1 MNTKY
6 TIKNFRVFDEK
17 GVMVDIKPI
26 TILTGC
32 NSSGKSSIVKSMVLL
47 NTYIDSLQE
56 DYQAFNRIDLQ
67 KHKLDFTK
75 DSTMT
80 LGNFDRVIHS
90 GSKEKTITFQYQVH
104 SLLLGED
111 VEVSM
116 IFGTDEN
123 DSLKNGYLLEIIIM
137 NPSGETIYSS
147 SGEPL
152 FQANYNLIL
161 HNFFR
166 FVKGQ
171 FFVDAQREYKSK
183 HHGLYGLQTIE
194 EFHKTIKELPSDWR
208 EKEERE
214 EKDLIN
220 LKEAIDWYYS
230 SFVSI
235 YGKDALLDIQDWEK
249 LYGKDYDSL
258 ALGFSQDKKSIMDKW
273 ANGNIDIVDV
283 SMHWNT
289 LFYFPL
295 LEKLYYLDKVSFKD
309 ALLSML
315 VGATVE
321 KEVSYAI
328 DKIFDDFANS
338 DSSTFGEYFKKK
350 ESDFLMF
357 QSDSHEKGLPY
368 IDGTK
373 FLKIEDSNIY
383 ENYLNWTKRMFGSGF
398 VETPTGNLSSTIGI
412 GEYDEWKDYPVSFS
426 MLYSVLM
433 NINIMID
440 SSESGFYYKKDSSIN
455 TQYPD
460 FQHRVFGMFVDY
472 ASMVMREVVTSAIPQ
487 DLSYIGTSLV
497 NVRRDYSL
505 DSNDSFTN
513 LIKRYLAAQRAY
525 KNSRYNDALGKEI
538 FISKWVKKLGL
549 GYSVSIEVSNSGSS
563 FVVRLYKTENDK
575 IGSIL
580 AEEGYGVTQ
589 IVTLLIRIETA
600 ILESKKNVEF
610 DDYEKPIYS
619 FSESTI
625 AIEEPEVHLH
635 PKFQSLLAEMFVDAY
650 TNYNV
655 HFIIETHSEYLIRKL
670 QTMVANKAI
679 CNSNISII
687 YVYDSDISKRPL
699 YTPQVKE
706 IDIAEDGRLQDSFG
720 NGFFD
725 EADNLVMNLL
735 NQKIQKDESNS

>member
-1 MNTKY
+1 M
-6 TIKNFRVFDEK
+6 
-17 GVMVDIKPI
+17 
-26 TILTGC
+26 
-32 NSSGKSSIVKSMVLL
+32 
-47 NTYIDSLQE
+47 
-56 DYQAFNRIDLQ
+56 
-67 KHKLDFTK
+67 
-75 DSTMT
+75 
-80 LGNFDRVIHS
+80 
-90 GSKEKTITFQYQVH
+90 
-104 SLLLGED
+104 
-111 VEVSM
+111 
-116 IFGTDEN
+116 
-123 DSLKNGYLLEIIIM
+123 
-137 NPSGETIYSS
+137 
-147 SGEPL
+147 
-152 FQANYNLIL
+152 
-161 HNFFR
+161 
-166 FVKGQ
+166 
-171 FFVDAQREYKSK
+171 
-183 HHGLYGLQTIE
+183 
-194 EFHKTIKELPSDWR
+194 
-208 EKEERE
+208 
-214 EKDLIN
+214 
-220 LKEAIDWYYS
+220 
-230 SFVSI
+230 SI

-357 QSDSHEKGLPY
+357 QFDSHEKGLPY

-373 FLKIEDSNIY
+373 FLKVEDSNIY
-383 ENYLNWTKRMFGSGF
+383 ENYLNWTKRMFGPGF
-398 VETPTGNLSSTIGI
+398 VETSTGNLSSTIGI

-538 FISKWVKKLGL
+538 FISKWIRKLGL